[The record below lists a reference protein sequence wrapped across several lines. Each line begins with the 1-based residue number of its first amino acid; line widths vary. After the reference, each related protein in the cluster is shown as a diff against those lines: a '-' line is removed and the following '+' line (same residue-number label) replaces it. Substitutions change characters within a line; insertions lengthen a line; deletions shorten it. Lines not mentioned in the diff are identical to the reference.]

1 MAMSKS
7 KYLPEELISEI
18 FYRLP
23 VKSIGR
29 CRCLSKHWRN
39 FLSDPQFIK
48 LHFNLHAHTQEE
60 KLIIVTWRSELHT
73 ITLIHDILEN
83 ESIDSISTKVN
94 FQHLTHNWI
103 SVAGSCNGLVLVID
117 RDNVQFLINPT
128 TLEYHKF
135 PVFDWALPP
144 KTSCYMYGL
153 GYDIVSDDYKVVSL
167 SYRDTNN
174 EFMSNTYVDLYSVRK
189 GHWETLGV
197 SPYDHSLTDRASG
210 VLVNGALH
218 WLACRTVEH
227 STAIAAFDLSVDK
240 FLEVP
245 GPIDLQD
252 NCFMCNL
259 ATLKGC
265 LCISTSLPRDIN
277 TVTFWIMKEYGV
289 KESWTKFEIIEPSL
303 DESLSTLLC
312 SITDEDDVLLEVDE
326 EWVVYNLKENRRKD
340 LLIDVNPVTYEAR
353 TFVDS
358 LVSPYFGNE
367 TEGSCIV

>member
-1 MAMSKS
+1 MAMSKA
-7 KYLPEELISEI
+7 KYLPEELIIDI

-29 CRCLSKHWRN
+29 
-39 FLSDPQFIK
+39 
-48 LHFNLHAHTQEE
+48 
-60 KLIIVTWRSELHT
+60 
-73 ITLIHDILEN
+73 
-83 ESIDSISTKVN
+83 SID
-94 FQHLTHNWI
+94 
-103 SVAGSCNGLVLVID
+103 
-117 RDNVQFLINPT
+117 RENVQFLINPT

-174 EFMSNTYVDLYSVRK
+174 EFMSNTCVDLYSVRK
-189 GHWETLGV
+189 SHWETLGI

-210 VLVNGALH
+210 VL
-218 WLACRTVEH
+218 
-227 STAIAAFDLSVDK
+227 
-240 FLEVP
+240 VP

-277 TVTFWIMKEYGV
+277 TVTFWIMKEYRV
-289 KESWTKFEIIEPSL
+289 KESWTKFKIIEPSL
-303 DESLSTLLC
+303 DDSLSTLLC
-312 SITDEDDVLLEVDE
+312 SITDDDDVLLDVDE
-326 EWVVYNLKENRRKD
+326 EWVIYNLKENRRKD
-340 LLIDVNPVTYEAR
+340 LLIDVNPITHEAR